1 MRPHLVV
8 AGGAFLLAV
17 LLVDAV
23 DVADDVG
30 AMEGGELA
38 LLTHVALAAVLLDG
52 DDANARLHVRGR
64 FGFGAVSRL
73 SKSE

>member
-1 MRPHLVV
+1 
-8 AGGAFLLAV
+8 
-17 LLVDAV
+17 
-23 DVADDVG
+23 
-30 AMEGGELA
+30 MEGGELA